1 MATEPNTNNQQI
13 TTNGRANSQ
22 STTNNHQQL
31 LVRSPKLVV
40 RSYKLLA
47 ASRQSFTLIEILVT
61 VALIAVLAVAII
73 LSLNPSEL
81 IKQARDSTR
90 LSDIQ
95 NLNKSLSW
103 FEADTGGNAFMGT
116 SSVVYVSI
124 PDTTSTCANLGL
136 PPLSSGWSYN
146 CVSSSTL
153 QKTDGTGWIPIDF
166 RKQSFGKTL
175 TKLPI
180 DPINQTSTGN
190 YYTYTYNQQTGKYEI
205 NTRFES
211 TKRQELAL
219 SDGGDNDNVYEQGQ
233 SLSLMPNS
241 IYQTNS
247 NVWLKTFGGTNDDR
261 NALIQQ
267 TSDGGYIIGASTA
280 SFGAG
285 NNDALIIKLDSSGN
299 ISWSKTIGGANND
312 YIYSIQQTSDG
323 GYIIGGS
330 TRSFGAGNFD
340 ALIIKL
346 DSSGNI
352 SWSKTIGGG
361 SNEEVYSIQQTSD
374 GGYIIGGYTRSFGAG
389 SYDALIV
396 KLDSSGNI
404 SWSKTIGGI
413 YHDDVYSIQQTS
425 DGGYI
430 IGGYTN
436 SFGPGDYD
444 ALIVKLDSSGNISW
458 LKTIGGIDYDYIAS
472 IQQTSDGGYLVGGG
486 TNSFGAGSSDALI
499 VKLDSSG
506 NISWSKTIGGIDYD
520 YISSIQQTSD
530 GGYIIGGY
538 TYSFG
543 AGSQDAL
550 IAKLDSSGNISWSK
564 TIGGTDY
571 DYIYSIQ
578 QTSDGG
584 YIIGGDTNSFGAGYY
599 DALIV
604 KLDSSGN
611 CGNCSFIQS
620 VNPTVISISPT
631 VNSPSP
637 TTTSITPTV
646 NSPSPTVT
654 SPTPTVNTYCPQ

>member
-1 MATEPNTNNQQI
+1 MATEPTTNNQQI
-13 TTNGRANSQ
+13 TTNSRVNNQ

-31 LVRSPKLVV
+31 LVRSYKLVV
-40 RSYKLLA
+40 RSYKLVVP
-47 ASRQSFTLIEILVT
+47 SRQSFTLIEILVT
-61 VALIAVLAVAII
+61 VALIAVLAVAVI

-81 IKQARDSTR
+81 IKQARDSQRMTDMNNLTR
-90 LSDIQ
+90 AV
-95 NLNKSLSW
+95 NLYIG
-103 FEADTGGNAFMGT
+103 DTGGSGFYGT

-136 PPLSSGWSYN
+136 PPLSSGWSYK

-175 TKLPI
+175 SKLPI

-219 SDGGDNDNVYEQGQ
+219 SDGGDNGNVYEQGQ

-323 GYIIGGS
+323 GYIIGGG
-330 TRSFGAGNFD
+330 TASFGAGNDD
-340 ALIIKL
+340 ALIVKL

-352 SWSKTIGGG
+352 SWSKTIGGT
-361 SNEEVYSIQQTSD
+361 NYDYIYSIQQTSD
-374 GGYIIGGYTRSFGAG
+374 GGYIIGGSTRSFGAG
-389 SYDALIV
+389 NYDALIV

-404 SWSKTIGGI
+404 SWSKTIGGGSNEEA
-413 YHDDVYSIQQTS
+413 YSIQQTS

-430 IGGYTN
+430 
-436 SFGPGDYD
+436 
-444 ALIVKLDSSGNISW
+444 
-458 LKTIGGIDYDYIAS
+458 
-472 IQQTSDGGYLVGGG
+472 VGGF
-486 TNSFGAGSSDALI
+486 TISFGAGLSDALI
-499 VKLDSSG
+499 VKLNSLGS
-506 NISWSKTIGGIDYD
+506 ISWSKTIGGGNYD
-520 YISSIQQTSD
+520 AIFSIQQTSD
-530 GGYIIGGY
+530 GGYIAGGP
-538 TYSFG
+538 TASFG
-543 AGSQDAL
+543 AGSYDFL
-550 IAKLDSSGNISWSK
+550 ITKLDSSGNISWSK
-564 TIGGTDY
+564 TIGGTND
-571 DYIYSIQ
+571 DVFNDFIQ

-584 YIIGGDTNSFGAGYY
+584 YLVGGVTNSFGAGNE
-599 DALIV
+599 DALIA

-620 VNPTVISISPT
+620 VNPTVTLVSPT

-637 TTTSITPTV
+637 TTTSPTLTV

-654 SPTPTVNTYCPQ
+654 SPNLIVNTYCPQ